1 MNNKRRIAT
10 LIFGL
15 ATALV
20 LVLSPLFCF
29 QPYPHKAQVK
39 TEQQEEKQAEK
50 LATVISLPA
59 PQTQQVSSQT
69 ASDFALIE
77 EIIQQTKTKTE
88 RVKNTLVTTG
98 KFFNTV
104 FRFLISPNAP

>member
-20 LVLSPLFCF
+20 LVFSPLFCF
-29 QPYPHKAQVK
+29 QPYSQKAQIK
-39 TEQQEEKQAEK
+39 TEQEEEKQAEK
-50 LATVISLPA
+50 SATVISLPA
-59 PQTQQVSSQT
+59 PQTQQVSNQT

-77 EIIQQTKTKTE
+77 EIIKQTKAKTE
-88 RVKNTLVTTG
+88 SVKNTLVTTG